1 MSTEAL
7 TLAIDALLP
16 QLQCRA
22 CGHAGCL
29 PYAQA
34 LAGGEA
40 GIDRC
45 PPGGD
50 ALLDAL
56 AALTGLPRPPVVTGP
71 AWAGPRRFRIDP
83 TACIGCTKCL
93 AVCPVDAIVGAAR
106 QMHDILAA
114 ECNGCGLCL
123 PPCPVDCIHPEP
135 ADQPG
140 QALIQRWRIRHA
152 AQRTRRAQETTAG
165 PLLEEVPTDAAE
177 RRARVQAAIAR
188 ARAVRRAEE
197 PGAGA

>member
-7 TLAIDALLP
+7 AVAIDALLP

-29 PYAQA
+29 PYAEA
-34 LAGGEA
+34 ISRGEA

-135 ADQPG
+135 AAEPES
-140 QALIQRWRIRHA
+140 ALVLRWRLRHA
-152 AQRTRRAQETTAG
+152 AQHARRAREETTG
-165 PLLEEVPTDAAE
+165 PLLEEVPADAAE
-177 RRARVQAAIAR
+177 RRERVQAAITR
-188 ARAVRRAEE
+188 ARAARRA
-197 PGAGA
+197 GDSTTG